1 MTHQI
6 FSVSLHPYWS
16 VQTAPVY
23 KVKQLGPK
31 GEVQMEEVF
40 RQLRP
45 HKIPAEIV
53 QQVKSLIKE
62 GKLQPGQ
69 KLPPERALSD
79 MLGVGRSSL
88 REAVNI
94 LETLGFVETKTRKGI
109 FVRSVSSAAMSD
121 PMRQILEE
129 DNRTLYQ
136 LYELRK
142 DIELASVVRAARLRT
157 PADMEEIRKSL
168 VRMEGDAKA
177 ARLVLNADQ
186 DFHLAIARAT
196 QNFFRVHI
204 LKNIF
209 DLAEDH
215 MGLIVEKLIAEKVG
229 VFDVLDQHE
238 RICKAVQDQDAESA
252 RRVMDD
258 HLTWVEEKWR
268 TFGSRAPSPSA

>member
-1 MTHQI
+1 
-6 FSVSLHPYWS
+6 
-16 VQTAPVY
+16 
-23 KVKQLGPK
+23 
-31 GEVQMEEVF
+31 MEEIF

-109 FVRSVSSAAMSD
+109 FVRSVSSASMPD

-142 DIELASVVRAARLRT
+142 DIELASVFRAARLRT
-157 PADMEEIRKSL
+157 PADMEEILKSL

-215 MGLIVEKLIAEKVG
+215 MGLIVEKLIEEKAG
-229 VFDVLDQHE
+229 VFAVLDQHE
-238 RICKAVQDQDAESA
+238 RIYKAVQNQDPESA
-252 RRVMDD
+252 RILMDD

-268 TFGSRAPSPSA
+268 TFGSKAPPPSA